1 AAAQSRL
8 SINNRN
14 LQRQLQYQGL
24 LGKRV
29 GRSPTMQ
36 EIFALSQLAG
46 PTNACVLISGERGTG
61 KELAGR
67 TIHALNPHRHGPFFA
82 INCAAR
88 PETLIDMEL
97 LGHEKG
103 AFTGTAEPVPVVSR
117 WPERN
122 NSCACWKTRR
132 CGGRVERPSLRWMSA
147 EWPRPTR
154 FRKRPC
160 AAV

>member
-1 AAAQSRL
+1 VLKVLLRRAAAQSRL

-14 LQRQLQYQGL
+14 LQRQLQYRGW

-67 TIHALNPHRHGPFFA
+67 TIHELNPHRHGPFFA
-82 INCAAR
+82 INCAGL

-103 AFTGTAEPVPVVSR
+103 AFTGTAE
-117 WPERN
+117 
-122 NSCACWKTRR
+122 RR
-132 CGGRVERPSLRWMSA
+132 AGCFEVARTEQLLRVLEDPKVRRPR
-147 EWPRPTR
+147 
-154 FRKRPC
+154 
-160 AAV
+160 